1 MTSRTTRHRILIA
14 EDEKA
19 LAVMVHTYLTRAGYA
34 AHIVHT
40 GTAALAYARAAEP
53 DVIVLDL
60 GLPGIDGIEVCRQV
74 RASSGCY
81 ILMLTARGREEDR
94 LAGLEAGADDYIV
107 KPFSVR
113 ELVARVGAVL
123 RRPRGRLP
131 DAATRSIGALALDLS
146 AFQAAVAGEPV
157 DLTRTEFALLAALS
171 AAPGRALSRRQLIDA
186 VWDTAWV
193 GDERI
198 VDVHVGHLR
207 AKLAL
212 AAGRPGSIETVRA
225 VGYRM
230 VAP

>member
-1 MTSRTTRHRILIA
+1 M
-14 EDEKA
+14 
-19 LAVMVHTYLTRAGYA
+19 LAGTVVNYLDRAGFDA
-34 AHIVHT
+34 RAVHT
-40 GTAALAYARAAEP
+40 GPDAVAFAQGWGP
-53 DVIVLDL
+53 DVVILDL
-60 GLPGIDGIEVCRQV
+60 GLPGMDGIEVCR
-74 RASSGCY
+74 RLRTLSTCY
-81 ILMLTARGREEDR
+81 IVMLTARVEEEDTLDG
-94 LAGLEAGADDYIV
+94 LAAGADDYMS

-146 AFQAAVAGEPV
+146 AFQAAVTGEPV